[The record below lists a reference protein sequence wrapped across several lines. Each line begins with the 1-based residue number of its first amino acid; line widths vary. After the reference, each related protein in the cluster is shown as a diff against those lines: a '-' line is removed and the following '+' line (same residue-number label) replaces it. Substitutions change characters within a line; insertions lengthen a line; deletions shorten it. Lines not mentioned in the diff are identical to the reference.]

1 MAGEKKN
8 TTDTQSSDAFAMLT
22 QLLAGGGTMTAQN
35 SVYLGGTSG
44 TRPVRMK
51 RTGQT
56 VNMPAENITTIQKAN
71 ALYLN
76 DPKLQ
81 AAWRKSMQK
90 NGLETGNPLLERR
103 AWETAVAGASDW
115 YATSNGTAKV
125 TPEQY
130 LQWWAGGQKGKSK
143 PKPDLTRSIYQYS
156 PEQLGAKIDEVAQSL
171 LGRTIT
177 DADKQADWYSD
188 LNKTLNKMV
197 QKGTVSTTK
206 QVRNPKTGKLE
217 LVSTQKPEVTT
228 EAITQKI
235 TSALET
241 ADPESLERKKRIDFT
256 SWLFG
261 QMGGR
266 G

>member
-35 SVYLGGTSG
+35 SVYLGTKPGLPPSVIAKPGAKATKI
-44 TRPVRMK
+44 PD
-51 RTGQT
+51 
-56 VNMPAENITTIQKAN
+56 ITTIQKAN

-81 AAWRKSMQK
+81 ASWRKSMQK

-177 DADKQADWYSD
+177 DTDKQADWYSD
-188 LNKTLNKMV
+188 LNNALNKMV

>member
-1 MAGEKKN
+1 MAQGAFWNNWKN
-8 TTDTQSSDAFAMLT
+8 QAIPASGSTISTNTASGAYSGWQ
-22 QLLAGGGTMTAQN
+22 GG
-35 SVYLGGTSG
+35 
-44 TRPVRMK
+44 
-51 RTGQT
+51 
-56 VNMPAENITTIQKAN
+56 
-71 ALYLN
+71 
-76 DPKLQ
+76 
-81 AAWRKSMQK
+81 
-90 NGLETGNPLLERR
+90 
-103 AWETAVAGASDW
+103 
-115 YATSNGTAKV
+115 ATSNVAVDPYVSDLLSMSKNDIFNVSQLLKSAG
-125 TPEQY
+125 Y
-130 LQWWAGGQKGKSK
+130 LRNTTSKYNKAIGDAYTRAAMDWATESARTGRPDLTLKGFLQENMMPTTGGAK
-143 PKPDLTRSIYQYS
+143 PKADLTRSIYQYS

-188 LNKTLNKMV
+188 LNNALNKMV

-217 LVSTQKPEVTT
+217 LVSIQKPEVTT

-235 TSALET
+235 TGALES